1 MRRKEGTGNGQE
13 KQRGSFPED
22 TQMQWGE
29 HAVHPTGNTLDEKG
43 WNRSGLMG
51 NPTERDRQQRCGRK
65 EEEEEEDA
73 VRLKP

>member
-1 MRRKEGTGNGQE
+1 
-13 KQRGSFPED
+13 
-22 TQMQWGE
+22 MQWGE